1 MDPSLGFAQLLGIAQ
16 VNQKDKT
23 TTDASKLLKTKFS
36 GAKKEKR
43 EKGKLSA
50 NVQKFLQQK
59 DAEERQKKIEQKLKR
74 QNLNELRT
82 DRAKNKIAKHL
93 KVTKS
98 ANKAVLS
105 DAIDK
110 KNTSVTLGGRR
121 QCDEDDYGYE
131 SKASQSFYE
140 KLMTKYEADPD
151 DPMAKFNKAKP
162 KELKDMQGAK
172 DRMKQALRKEEENP
186 MIPGKRRRKRKDPG
200 LVDDGFI
207 DDRPNGSSKY
217 SSTTSSYDK
226 DKKEGSS
233 KPSSSS
239 SSSFDKRRKEEEARK
254 KRLQNAKKAPPPVDF
269 QSLLKMANQKKDIPV
284 KLDKKAKLKDSEFGD
299 RPMSKEEKAE
309 YIRDNEARLRR
320 EGKLPVKE
328 KTPPPKRIERIE
340 KRQSL
345 PEEKPRYEK
354 PKPRPE
360 PGPMFHAAVKKSM
373 PPPEKR
379 REDAEK
385 SAYERE
391 KRDME
396 MKMKELER
404 RREDM
409 EKKHK
414 MAENNDRKRQEYERK
429 IEEQKRR
436 ELKDKQDRR
445 KMDTEKK
452 ELVDMQ
458 DKYKEMQRKMKEME
472 DRMRGSDRGG
482 SSSSKGEKRDV
493 NSVEARQFPGEKR
506 RKEAKRKE
514 DDGYKRRIESDSEDE
529 YDSELEG
536 FIDDTDDRVDISAE
550 IRNIFGYDK
559 RSYRD
564 EDFDD
569 RSMENNKFSSIMM
582 EEARSARIGRMEDL
596 EDMRREEEENKRKK
610 VRR

>member
-23 TTDASKLLKTKFS
+23 TSDVKLLKTKFS

-50 NVQKFLQQK
+50 NVQKFLQEK
-59 DAEERQKKIEQKLKR
+59 DAEEKQKRKEAKLKL

-131 SKASQSFYE
+131 SKASQGFYE
-140 KLMTKYEADPD
+140 KLMSKYEADPD
-151 DPMAKFNKAKP
+151 DPMAKFQKAKP
-162 KELKDMQGAK
+162 RELSDMKGAK
-172 DRMKQALRKEEENP
+172 ERVKQALRKEEEDP

-200 LVDDGFI
+200 LVDNAFI
-207 DDRPNGSSKY
+207 DDSVRSAPK
-217 SSTTSSYDK
+217 
-226 DKKEGSS
+226 
-233 KPSSSS
+233 S
-239 SSSFDKRRKEEEARK
+239 SSSFRDTFDRDKRREEEKKSADKTRKEEEARR
-254 KRLQNAKKAPPPVDF
+254 KRLHNAKKAPPPVDF
-269 QSLLKMANQKKDIPV
+269 QSLLKMANEKKDIPIKV
-284 KLDKKAKLKDSEFGD
+284 DKKAFKKESEFGD
-299 RPMSKEEKAE
+299 RPMSKQEKEE
-309 YIRDNEARLRR
+309 YMRDNEARLRR
-320 EGKLPVKE
+320 EGRFRE
-328 KTPPPKRIERIE
+328 KTPPPAPKRIE
-340 KRQSL
+340 KKQPVL
-345 PEEKPRYEK
+345 EEKPRYEK

-360 PGPMFHAAVKKSM
+360 PGPMYHAAVKKSM

-404 RREDM
+404 RREEM
-409 EKKHK
+409 ERKHK
-414 MAENNDRKRQEYERK
+414 VAEHNDKKRQEYEKK
-429 IEEQKRR
+429 IEEEKRR
-436 ELKDKQDRR
+436 ELRDKQDKR
-445 KMDTEKK
+445 KMDNEKK
-452 ELVDMQ
+452 ELNEMQ
-458 DKYKEMQRKMKEME
+458 DKYKEMQRKMKDME
-472 DRMRGSDRGG
+472 DRMKGGDRAGGSGSSRGG
-482 SSSSKGEKRDV
+482 KRDIS
-493 NSVEARQFPGEKR
+493 SVEAREFPGEKR
-506 RKEAKRKE
+506 RPEPKRKSG
-514 DDGYKRRIESDSEDE
+514 DNGYKRRIESDSEEE
-529 YDSELEG
+529 YDSEMDD
-536 FIDDTDDRVDISAE
+536 FIDDNDSKVDISAE

-559 RSYRD
+559 RTYKD

-582 EEARSARIGRMEDL
+582 EEARSARIGRMEDM
-596 EDMRREEEENKRKK
+596 EDMRREEEDLKRKK
-610 VRR
+610 KRR

>member
-23 TTDASKLLKTKFS
+23 TNDVKLLKTKFS

-59 DAEERQKKIEQKLKR
+59 EAEEKQKRIQEKLKL

-105 DAIDK
+105 DAVDK
-110 KNTSVTLGGRR
+110 KNTSITLSGRR

-140 KLMTKYEADPD
+140 KLMSKYEADPD
-151 DPMAKFNKAKP
+151 DPMAKFQKAKP

-172 DRMKQALRKEEENP
+172 ERVKQALRREEDDP

-207 DDRPNGSSKY
+207 DDSVRGASKY
-217 SSTTSSYDK
+217 SSSSNDR
-226 DKKEGSS
+226 
-233 KPSSSS
+233 
-239 SSSFDKRRKEEEARK
+239 DKRREEEKKSVDKIRREEEARK

-269 QSLLKMANQKKDIPV
+269 QSLLKLANEKKDIPIKV
-284 KLDKKAKLKDSEFGD
+284 DKKAAKVKESEFGD
-299 RPMSKEEKAE
+299 RPMSKQEKEE
-309 YIRDNEARLRR
+309 YMRDNEARLRR
-320 EGKLPVKE
+320 EGRFRE
-328 KTPPPKRIERIE
+328 KTPPPAPKRIEKKQPVI
-340 KRQSL
+340 
-345 PEEKPRYEK
+345 EEKPRYEK
-354 PKPRPE
+354 PKPKPE

-379 REDAEK
+379 REEAEK

-396 MKMKELER
+396 IKMKELER
-404 RREDM
+404 RREEM
-409 EKKHK
+409 ERKHK
-414 MAENNDRKRQEYERK
+414 VAEHNDRKRQEYERK

-436 ELKDKQDRR
+436 ELREKQERR
-445 KMDTEKK
+445 KMEMEKK
-452 ELVDMQ
+452 ELNDMQ
-458 DKYKEMQRKMKEME
+458 SKYKEMQRKMKEME
-472 DRMRGSDRGG
+472 DRMKGGAGG
-482 SSSSKGEKRDV
+482 SGSSKGGKRDIS
-493 NSVEARQFPGEKR
+493 SVEARAFPGEKR
-506 RKEAKRKE
+506 RPEPKRKTG
-514 DDGYKRRIESDSEDE
+514 DNGYKRRIESDSESE
-529 YDSELEG
+529 YDSELDD
-536 FIDDTDDRVDISAE
+536 FIDDSDSKVDISAE

-559 RSYRD
+559 RKFRD

-582 EEARSARIGRMEDL
+582 EEARSARIGRMEDM
-596 EDMRREEEENKRKK
+596 EDMRREEEELKRKK
-610 VRR
+610 KRR